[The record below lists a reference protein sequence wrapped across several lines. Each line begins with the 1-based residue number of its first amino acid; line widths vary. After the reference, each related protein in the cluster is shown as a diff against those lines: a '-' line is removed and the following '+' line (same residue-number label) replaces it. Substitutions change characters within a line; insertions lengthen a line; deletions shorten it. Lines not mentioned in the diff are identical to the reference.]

1 MNLRASSL
9 FSAAVIALLAGCATA
24 PPPSSATGGRPET
37 SPAKTAIVR
46 PETALKKGMTAAEVK
61 RIMGEPVEKRPM
73 KAPSGKAEVWVYHRS
88 TNGLVK
94 QVQVGSISTP
104 LTTKSTSGAIVVL
117 GSVNEP
123 VFKQATEVLDETISL
138 LMFDDIYIQ
147 ISQSSEAHMV
157 FN

>member
-1 MNLRASSL
+1 
-9 FSAAVIALLAGCATA
+9 
-24 PPPSSATGGRPET
+24 
-37 SPAKTAIVR
+37 
-46 PETALKKGMTAAEVK
+46 
-61 RIMGEPVEKRPM
+61 MGEPVEKRPM